1 MQWMLHSVCRKTR
14 KPLLENY
21 FVKTALSVK
30 NALVSRKCCDKRKT
44 VKVVLQ
50 NIREIVSV
58 MFVNSTYFE

>member
-1 MQWMLHSVCRKTR
+1 MNVTQCRKTR
-14 KPLLENY
+14 NLPLLLDIY

-30 NALVSRKCCDKRKT
+30 TALVSRKCCEKRKT